1 MRDTCRKKP
10 GDRQRWVLGPAGRR
24 QSLKRVVSVSI
35 GSSERDHVAELE
47 LMGERVRV
55 ERIGTDG
62 DIEKAIALIRELDG
76 KVDAFGMGGID
87 LYVWA
92 GGRRY
97 VLRDARRIAEA
108 ARKTPIVDGSG
119 LKNSLE
125 RRIVPYLEEE
135 LGMRWPERKV
145 LLVSAIDRFGMA
157 EALAQSGCQLVIGDL
172 MFVLGIP
179 IPLRS
184 LSTFTAVARVLAPL
198 AVQLPISVL
207 YPTGEKQT
215 KVQPKFT
222 RWYQWAD
229 VIAGDFHFIRR
240 YMPDDLRG
248 KTIITQTITKADV
261 AELKKRGVR
270 LLVTATPELNGRSFA
285 TNVIEALLIAVAGQ
299 RRELSASEYLELI
312 DRLELKPRIEHLAE
326 PAPEPAAV
334 TH

>member
-1 MRDTCRKKP
+1 M
-10 GDRQRWVLGPAGRR
+10 
-24 QSLKRVVSVSI
+24 KRVVSVSI
-35 GSSERDHVAELE
+35 GSSERDHVAEVE

-62 DIEKAIALIRELDG
+62 DIDKAIALIRELDG
-76 KVDAFGMGGID
+76 QVDAFGMGGID

-97 VLRDARRIAEA
+97 VLRDARRIAA
-108 ARKTPIVDGSG
+108 AAQNTPIVDGSG

-125 RRIVPYLEEE
+125 RRIIPFLEKE
-135 LGMRWPERKV
+135 LGLRWPEKRV

-184 LSTFTAVARVLAPL
+184 LSTFTAIARLLAPL

-207 YPTGEKQT
+207 YPTGSKQT
-215 KVQPKFT
+215 KVEPKFT

-240 YMPDDLRG
+240 NMPDDLRG
-248 KTIITQTITKADV
+248 KTVITQTITKADV
-261 AELKKRGVR
+261 AELKRRGVR

-285 TNVIEALLIAVAGQ
+285 TNVIEALLIAVSGQ
-299 RRELSASEYLELI
+299 RRELSASEYLGLI
-312 DRLELKPRIEHLAE
+312 DRLELKPRIEYLTDPVPDTV
-326 PAPEPAAV
+326 PASR
-334 TH
+334 